1 MTFASRLRMRRG
13 VGGEMAVLRLMSD
26 IHVGDD
32 VIFRGRVYSVRGLS
46 PMSASPRR
54 ALLEDLETGEN
65 VEAHLDELGTPES
78 AAHFQAPPESAAHFQ
93 AMRGPASRER
103 SAAKPPSS

>member
-78 AAHFQAPPESAAHFQ
+78 ASHFQAKED
-93 AMRGPASRER
+93 PASRER
-103 SAAKPPSS
+103 PPAKPAGS

>member
-1 MTFASRLRMRRG
+1 MTSASRLRMRRG

-54 ALLEDLETGEN
+54 ALLEEVQTGEN
-65 VEAHLDELGTPES
+65 LEAHLEELETPES
-78 AAHFQAPPESAAHFQ
+78 AAHFQARED
-93 AMRGPASRER
+93 PASRER
-103 SAAKPPSS
+103 PRAEPAGS

>member
-1 MTFASRLRMRRG
+1 
-13 VGGEMAVLRLMSD
+13 MAVLRLMSD

-32 VIFRGRVYSVRGLS
+32 VTFRGRAYFVRGLS

-54 ALLEDLETGEN
+54 ALLEDVETGES

-78 AAHFQAPPESAAHFQ
+78 AKHFQAGLKVRSTFRTSAAVNGH
-93 AMRGPASRER
+93 R
-103 SAAKPPSS
+103 